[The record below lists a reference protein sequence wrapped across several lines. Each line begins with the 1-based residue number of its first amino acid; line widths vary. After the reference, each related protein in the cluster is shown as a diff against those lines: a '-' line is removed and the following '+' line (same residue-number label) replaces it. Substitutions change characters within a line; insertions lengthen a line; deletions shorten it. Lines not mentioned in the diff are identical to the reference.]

1 MTKLAVILST
11 LVITACGGGS
21 ECPDTITR
29 QRVTDATGTYI
40 QVCSSFQCPGFTRE
54 VFCRKEY

>member
-1 MTKLAVILST
+1 MIKTVLILT
-11 LVITACGGGS
+11 ALLLTACGGGS
-21 ECPDTITR
+21 ECPDTVTR

-40 QVCSSFQCPGFTRE
+40 QVCTSFQCPGFTRE